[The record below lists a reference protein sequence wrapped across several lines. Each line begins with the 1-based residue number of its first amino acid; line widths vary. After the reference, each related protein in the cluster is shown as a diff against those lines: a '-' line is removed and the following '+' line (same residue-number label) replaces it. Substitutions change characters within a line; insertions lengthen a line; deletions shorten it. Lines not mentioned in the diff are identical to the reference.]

1 MRQVKHHLRRQGPNH
16 HARPKN
22 QFSDDLLL
30 GAKGVYE
37 ALCAPGLQRIGGF
50 DVACATVPA
59 RHISG
64 DFVTTFQANG
74 SWFVALGDLMG
85 KGLSAAMW
93 LTHVLDL
100 LRRSCERAETLG
112 AVMQYLNGEVYRS
125 RVGVP
130 LTSLFLMRLDP
141 NESRLW
147 YSCGGCP
154 PAFLLRHGGRVFKLE
169 RGGPLLGA
177 LEHATYTSATIEF
190 CPGDTLL
197 VASDGIT
204 EMHHGVNIDEQPER
218 VPNDLQS
225 ASGNSA
231 ASIVESL
238 LMGVKHSSST
248 VADDLTVLAVQR
260 VA

>member
-1 MRQVKHHLRRQGPNH
+1 MRQLKHRLRRQGPNH
-16 HARPKN
+16 YVRPKN
-22 QFSDDLLL
+22 LLAEDLLL

-64 DFVTTFQANG
+64 DFVTTFQVNG

-100 LRRSCERAETLG
+100 LRSSCEHAEALG
-112 AVMQYLNGEVYRS
+112 EVMQYLNDEMHRS

-130 LTSLFLMRLDP
+130 LTSLFLMRLDA
-141 NESRLW
+141 NEPRLS

-154 PAFLLRHGGRVFKLE
+154 PAFLLRHGGRVFRLE
-169 RGGPLLGA
+169 RGGPILGA
-177 LEHATYTSATIEF
+177 LEHASYTAATIEF
-190 CPGDTLL
+190 CPKDTLL

-204 EMHHGVNIDEQPER
+204 EIHHGVNMDEHPER
-218 VPNDLQS
+218 IVNHLQS
-225 ASGNSA
+225 TLGSSAS
-231 ASIVESL
+231 SIVESL
-238 LMGVKHSSST
+238 LAGVKQVSPT
-248 VADDLTVLAVQR
+248 IVDDLTVLAVQR

>member
-1 MRQVKHHLRRQGPNH
+1 MHRVKHRLRRQGPNH

-59 RHISG
+59 RNISG
-64 DFVTTFQANG
+64 DFVTTFQVNG

-100 LRRSCERAETLG
+100 LRRACERGETLG
-112 AVMQYLNGEVYRS
+112 EVMQYLNGEVDRS

-130 LTSLFLMRLDP
+130 LTSLF
-141 NESRLW
+141 
-147 YSCGGCP
+147 
-154 PAFLLRHGGRVFKLE
+154 
-169 RGGPLLGA
+169 
-177 LEHATYTSATIEF
+177 
-190 CPGDTLL
+190 
-197 VASDGIT
+197 
-204 EMHHGVNIDEQPER
+204 
-218 VPNDLQS
+218 
-225 ASGNSA
+225 
-231 ASIVESL
+231 
-238 LMGVKHSSST
+238 
-248 VADDLTVLAVQR
+248 
-260 VA
+260 